1 MTPRTSRRFCFEPFN
16 LLLSIVLLVGASFAQ
31 SLSSPVC
38 EPRPE
43 IRKALSELPEYRS
56 DPALTDWQV
65 YQKRLAI
72 LKSLAAQYPNDVFV
86 LRKYIESTAS
96 LRGFD
101 KISVEEKSKTDAE
114 FKAGYEHNPD
124 DPHAEFLY
132 GLTLVGRDTPRA
144 IKLFEEA
151 LQGDPSFALPHL
163 YLVGLYSADAFRDKE
178 KALSNAKAFLDACP
192 ASFEGYEPLG
202 LWIAGNDLLTKYAAQ
217 LRGIL
222 QNRLDEDDIGA
233 YRILWSMEFKAHPAS
248 QYDALRK
255 QVADDVARIRQLNL
269 ENSRAWYDTLER
281 GYKLADNQKEADW
294 VRDQRSKH
302 FASIA
307 AMQDREKWF
316 KDHPSPSEDS
326 PSAREV
332 YYRDL
337 LAQTTQWL
345 KQLPPDAILAHFS
358 VLGDRVRAM
367 SQLDHI
373 PAADLETA
381 VEERLKFAGENGGA
395 SSWSTE
401 LSPWSGDYDEAAE
414 TLSKKHLAPER
425 VVEYAQKAL
434 VIEEFESKQPPFDL
448 FATKDNVNDQKF
460 YAKFSQTQLLQYEI
474 GGYLQLKQADK
485 AEPLLARMD
494 QQLQE
499 MKSLAA
505 DKDDKKEAYARR
517 LADYWGLRAQ
527 AAEVRGQKM
536 DAMSFYQSALLIRL
550 DAKIKPSSDEKDELA
565 EDAHRLWLSLQGTEG
580 AWQLWYGRRAND
592 LASANALNWE
602 KANQPLAAFELT
614 DLNNHTWNLSSLK
627 GKTTLISFWATWCG
641 PCREELPRLRKLIE
655 HYKDRADVQ
664 FISLN
669 MDDNP
674 GLIQPFMK
682 EHELSMTVIPAF
694 SFISDTLKVNGIPQ
708 NWIVDPQG
716 TVRRKSVGYDSTE
729 KWMSGMEGAIEE
741 AKSAPAA
748 PSTAGSSR

>member
-1 MTPRTSRRFCFEPFN
+1 MTPRTNRRFCFEPFN
-16 LLLSIVLLVGASFAQ
+16 LLLSIVLVVGASFAQ

-86 LRKYIESTAS
+86 QRKYILSATS
-96 LRGFD
+96 LRGWD
-101 KISVEEKSKTDAE
+101 KVSAEEESKAKAE
-114 FKAGYEHNPD
+114 VKARYEHNPA
-124 DPHAEFLY
+124 DPQAEYLY
-132 GLTLVGRDTPRA
+132 AITLVGGDTPQA
-144 IKLFEEA
+144 IKLFDEA
-151 LQGDPSFALPHL
+151 VQKDPRFVIPHSNL
-163 YLVGLYSADAFRDKE
+163 AAVYRWGVFLDKE
-178 KALSNAKAFLDACP
+178 KALSHAKAFLDACP
-192 ASFEGYEPLG
+192 ADFEGYAPLS
-202 LWIAGNDLLTKYAAQ
+202 WIADNDVLTRYAGQ
-217 LRGIL
+217 LRKIL
-222 QNRLDEDDIGA
+222 QNRSDEDAIDA

-248 QYDALRK
+248 QYETLRK
-255 QVADDVARIRQLNL
+255 RVGDDVARLRQLNL
-269 ENSRAWYDTLER
+269 ENSRAWYETLEQ
-281 GYKLADNQKEADW
+281 GYKLANDQKQVDW
-294 VRDQRSKH
+294 VQDQRSKH
-302 FASIA
+302 FASA
-307 AMQDREKWF
+307 ADLPNREKWF
-316 KDHPSPSEDS
+316 KDHPFPADGASPSVRD
-326 PSAREV
+326 A

-358 VLGDRVRAM
+358 VFGDRVRAM
-367 SQLDHI
+367 SHLDNVS
-373 PAADLETA
+373 AADLEVA
-381 VEERLKFAGENGGA
+381 VEQKLKFAGENGGG
-395 SSWSTE
+395 SPWSTE
-401 LSPWSGDYDEAAE
+401 LSPWSGDYEEAAE
-414 TLSKKHLAPER
+414 TLSKKHVAPER
-425 VVEYAQKAL
+425 VIDYAQKAL
-434 VIEEFESKQPPFDL
+434 AIDEVAPKPIDDRF
-448 FATKDNVNDQKF
+448 TKDNLNAQQF
-460 YAKFSQTQLLQYEI
+460 YAKFSQAQLLQYEI

-565 EDAHRLWLSLQGTEG
+565 EDAHRLWLSLQGTED

-641 PCREELPRLRKLIE
+641 PCREELPRLQKLIE
-655 HYKDRADVQ
+655 HYEDRAGVQ

-682 EHELSMTVIPAF
+682 ERELSMTVIPAF

-716 TVRRKSVGYDSTE
+716 VVRQKSVGYDSTE

-741 AKSAPAA
+741 VKSAPAA
-748 PSTAGSSR
+748 NPSAGSSR